1 MQFYQLH
8 TPNTGLLALKDC
20 TQGSKA
26 NDKRNLMKQK
36 RG

>member
-8 TPNTGLLALKDC
+8 APTGLLALKDC

-26 NDKRNLMKQK
+26 NDKRKLMKQK